1 MSVTKDG
8 DTGRWMSQIRVTDWT
23 GKTIHKK
30 KRGFATKKEALQWE
44 RDFISQSTGSL
55 GMTFGDFIALYVKDM
70 EHRLKPSTVASKKWL
85 IDLKVTPF
93 FKKIPLNEIKPTHVR
108 QWQNSLTSY
117 RDENGKP
124 YAQTYLKCINNQL
137 TAIFN
142 YAVKYY
148 GLKETP
154 CHKAGSMGKKKADE
168 MLFWTKDEFQTF
180 IESMKDRP
188 ASYTVFM
195 TMYYTGI
202 REGEL
207 LALTPSDIDFEKKTL
222 TVNKSYQRLGREDI
236 ITTPKTPKSIRTI
249 PIPDGLCTCLQE
261 YMSHCYGLQK
271 DDRLF
276 PYTKSFLYHEM
287 EYGCKASGV
296 KRIRVHDIRHPYVK
310 HTTKI
315 FSLRLMDF
323 QAQAYPDVR
332 RKIRGACQLHRGGQ
346 SRIPVRPFCNRKQ
359 FPCLPPQAKM
369 SWILYAISMRL
380 SGYTSTR
387 SINSSA
393 SSVVSAS
400 ASKIALDA
408 SFRLSCRACSSCFCF
423 ACANTAA

>member
-148 GLKETP
+148 GLKENP
-154 CHKAGSMGKKKADE
+154 CHKAGSMGKKHADE

-249 PIPDGLCTCLQE
+249 PIPDGLCNCLQE

-287 EYGCKASGV
+287 EYGCKVSGA

-323 QAQAYPDVR
+323 QAQAYPDAR
-332 RKIRGACQLHRGGQ
+332 RKTRGACQLHRGGQ
-346 SRIPVRPFCNRKQ
+346 SQSPVRPLCNRKR
-359 FPCLPPQAKM
+359 FSCLPPQSKI
-369 SWILYAISMRL
+369 SRILYAISIRL

-387 SINSSA
+387 SISSSA
-393 SSVVSAS
+393 SSVVSVS

-408 SFRLSCRACSSCFCF
+408 SLRLSCRVCSSCFCF